1 MHNNNHKP
9 ATIGIHGRQDKSY
22 LAATYPIYQTSTFG
36 FEKSDDIPAII
47 DGETPDSYV
56 YSRLG
61 NPTARNVEE
70 RLALLEHAEDAIL
83 FNSGMAA
90 ITATLMANLKAGDTL
105 VASRP
110 VYGGTY
116 HLITE
121 LLPRYGVKTLFLEA
135 EQLYDLKRYAPDAT
149 VVYFET
155 PANPTCMVLSMPN
168 IVRAAHEVGALII
181 ADNTFAS
188 PINQNPLDWNVDIV
202 LHSAT
207 KYLGGHSDL
216 IAGVVMSS
224 HEHMTTIAEYH
235 TIFGGNISPMVAFLL
250 DRSLKTLKARV
261 DLNNRNACEVAKFF
275 LSEPKVKKVY
285 YPGLEGTSDYNYAK
299 RQMRG
304 FGGMLAL
311 EFADAESAKTFVD
324 SLQIAFNAVSL
335 GGVETLVTIPGMST
349 HLHVSDEEKQIARV
363 TPATVRFSI
372 GLEDVSDLIADFE
385 QALAKI

>member
-1 MHNNNHKP
+1 MHNEHKP
-9 ATIGIHGRQDKSY
+9 ATIGIHGRIDKSY

-36 FEKSDDIPAII
+36 FEKSDDIPARFN
-47 DGETPDSYV
+47 GEVPDSYV
-56 YSRLG
+56 YSRVG
-61 NPTARNVEE
+61 NPTVRNVEE

-90 ITATLMANLKAGDTL
+90 ITAALMSNLQAGDKL

-116 HLITE
+116 HLMTE
-121 LLPRYGVKTLFLEA
+121 ILPRYGIKTIFLEA
-135 EQLYDLKRYAPDAT
+135 EQLYDLKHHVPDAT
-149 VVYFET
+149 VVFFET

-168 IVRAAHEVGALII
+168 IVRAAHEIGALTIS
-181 ADNTFAS
+181 DNTFAS

-216 IAGVVMSS
+216 IAGVVMGKQQ
-224 HEHMTTIAEYH
+224 HITAINEYH
-235 TIFGGNISPMVAFLL
+235 TIFGGNISAMVAFLL
-250 DRSLKTLKARV
+250 DRSLKTLKVRV
-261 DLNNRNACEVAKFF
+261 DLHNQNAAQVAQFF
-275 LSEPKVKKVY
+275 VNEAKIKQVY
-285 YPGLEGTSDYNYAK
+285 YPGLEGTCDYEYAK

-304 FGGMLAL
+304 FGGMLAI
-311 EFADAESAKTFVD
+311 EFADAELAKTFVD

-335 GGVETLVTIPGMST
+335 GGVETLVTIPAMST
-349 HLHVSDEEKQIARV
+349 HLHVGEEEKTIARV
-363 TPATVRFSI
+363 SPATVRFSV
-372 GLEDVSDLIADFE
+372 GLEDISDLIADFE